1 MSKTDRSQQ
10 LSNWFNSE
18 KMKDQREIDKTKEK
32 LIREIKGLKKEDLFP
47 KPVKLSLWKK
57 IKIILLGQ

>member
-10 LSNWFNSE
+10 LLNWFSSE
-18 KMKDQREIDKTKEK
+18 KLKDQRELDKGKEK
-32 LIREIKGLKKEDLFP
+32 LIKEIKGLNKDILFP
-47 KPVKLSLWKK
+47 KPKKISIWKK

>member
-10 LSNWFNSE
+10 LLNWFNSE
-18 KMKDQREIDKTKEK
+18 KLKDQRELDKGKEK
-32 LIREIKGLKKEDLFP
+32 IIKEIKGLTKNDLFP
-47 KPVKLSLWKK
+47 KPKKFNIWNK

>member
-10 LSNWFNSE
+10 LLNWFNSE
-18 KMKDQREIDKTKEK
+18 KLKDQRELDREKEK
-32 LIREIKGLKKEDLFP
+32 IVKEIKGIRKDELFP

-57 IKIILLGQ
+57 IKIILLGR

>member
-10 LSNWFNSE
+10 LLNWFNSE
-18 KMKDQREIDKTKEK
+18 KLKDQRELDRQKEK
-32 LIREIKGLKKEDLFP
+32 IVREIKGLKKDELFP

>member
-10 LSNWFNSE
+10 LLNWLNSE
-18 KMKDQREIDKTKEK
+18 KLKDKRKLDKEK
-32 LIREIKGLKKEDLFP
+32 EKIIKEIKGISKEDLFP
-47 KPVKLSLWKK
+47 KPQKLTLWKR